1 MPASLALQ
9 SFCVWL
15 VFLATAILNGW
26 IREQYLENLVPPLA
40 AHQLSTLLL
49 CCAIFVLTVA
59 FIHLQRIADNSALLA
74 IGLFWV
80 CLTVT
85 FEFLFFHFIAGI
97 PWPVLLA
104 DYNIL
109 EGRVFSLVLITTLVS
124 PLIAGR
130 LCSGRN
136 TA

>member
-1 MPASLALQ
+1 MSVPLVLQ
-9 SFCVWL
+9 SFCIWL

-26 IREQYLENLVPPLA
+26 IREQYLEKLVPPLA

-49 CCAIFVLTVA
+49 CGAIFALTVA
-59 FIHLQRIADNSALLA
+59 FIYIRRTGNNRTLLA

-80 CLTVT
+80 FLTVT
-85 FEFLFFHFIAGI
+85 FEFLFFHFIAGK

-104 DYNIL
+104 DYNLL
-109 EGRVFSLVLITTLVS
+109 EGRLFSLVLMTTLVS

>member
-1 MPASLALQ
+1 MSTPLVLQ
-9 SFCVWL
+9 SFFIWL

-26 IREQYLENLVPPLA
+26 IREHHLEKLVPPLA

-49 CCAIFVLTVA
+49 CSAILALAVV
-59 FIHLQRIADNSALLA
+59 FIHSRRIENNRTLLA

-85 FEFLFFHFIAGI
+85 FEFLFFHYIAGI

-109 EGRVFSLVLITTLVS
+109 EGRLFTLVLITTLVA
-124 PLIAGR
+124 PLVAGR
-130 LCSGRN
+130 LCFRRN
-136 TA
+136 TT